1 MFLLWVF
8 DPKDAKYIPQIVY
21 DQKQKISS
29 LHVTVIALTLLTIF
43 LWATFSVTSMT
54 FGDLGIVSLM
64 FMVRDSCYLPFCP
77 GVLAFLNCGHYF
89 AVVYHVRHGNAE
101 SV

>member
-29 LHVTVIALTLLTIF
+29 LHVAVIALTLLTIF

-54 FGDLGIVSLM
+54 FGDLGIISLM
-64 FMVRDSCYLPFCP
+64 FMVRMSWSCSAHLHWQC
-77 GVLAFLNCGHYF
+77 C
-89 AVVYHVRHGNAE
+89 
-101 SV
+101 

>member
-29 LHVTVIALTLLTIF
+29 LHVAVIALTLLTIF
-43 LWATFSVTSMT
+43 LWATFSVTSAT
-54 FGDLGIVSLM
+54 FGDLGIISLM
-64 FMVRDSCYLPFCP
+64 FMVSMSHSCSSCIDDVAKLEGF
-77 GVLAFLNCGHYF
+77 FLCL
-89 AVVYHVRHGNAE
+89 
-101 SV
+101 